1 MSNVSS
7 KFINSKVLKVV
18 VGTIQTVW
26 RPAAQYS
33 TPVLYYCLAL
43 LLARAVLIMII
54 QSWTMIM
61 CVFVGMAWRIL
72 E

>member
-18 VGTIQTVW
+18 GTILTVW
-26 RPAAQYS
+26 RPAQYS